1 MKFLVISDVHGN
13 VEILDKLDSEFKNV
27 DGVLFA
33 GDFAECFNTPTGKPA
48 LEVLCKKHEV
58 IFSVLGNCD
67 EPSFSEELDNNDI
80 NVEKSLVF
88 HQGIAIAGAGGGTKF
103 TGKTP
108 NERDEDDI
116 ISDFNILDSSEADLE
131 NQGKWDNLIVIS
143 HNPPKDTKCD
153 AVNEELHAGS
163 ALFRKFIEDKQ
174 PLAVVCGHIHEG
186 CGIDSIGNTSI
197 VNPGPLCEGFYG
209 IMNISSDNGQYKIE
223 SIELKKI

>member
-1 MKFLVISDVHGN
+1 MKFLVISDLHGN

-48 LEVLCKKHEV
+48 LEALCKKHEV

>member
-1 MKFLVISDVHGN
+1 MKFLVISDLHGN
-13 VEILDKLDSEFKNV
+13 VDVLDKLDSEFKNV

-48 LEVLCKKHEV
+48 LEALCKKHEV

-88 HQGIAIAGAGGGTKF
+88 HQGIAIIGSGGGTKF

-108 NERDEDDI
+108 NEREEDEI
-116 ISDFNILDSSEADLE
+116 ISDFNILDSSESDLE

-174 PLAVVCGHIHEG
+174 PLVVVCGHIHEG
-186 CGIDSIGNTSI
+186 RGVDSIGNTSI
-197 VNPGPLCEGFYG
+197 VNPGPLCEGSYG
-209 IMNISSDNGQYKIE
+209 IMNISSENGKYKIE
-223 SIELKKI
+223 SIELKQI

>member
-1 MKFLVISDVHGN
+1 MKFLVISDLHGN

-33 GDFAECFNTPTGKPA
+33 GDFAECFNTPTGKPT
-48 LEVLCKKHEV
+48 LEALCKKHEV

-153 AVNEELHAGS
+153 AVNEELHVGS
-163 ALFRKFIEDKQ
+163 TLFRKFIEDKQ

-186 CGIDSIGNTSI
+186 CGIDAIGNTSI

-209 IMNISSDNGQYKIE
+209 IMNISSDDGQYKIE